1 MKTKITQ
8 AQAEKILMD
17 SLTEADLG
25 DVIYEAARNL
35 FIGFIDSIHHS
46 YEVEGCDDDGLAT
59 DHVAWYDDIYD
70 EFATTAYEL
79 MTDFL
84 TGGKRFDR
92 KTFRDEFIGRIK
104 KILTDCGV
112 RTLNISDLDT
122 GDSPM
127 VHWGYYE
134 DDTFTLDS
142 IRIGKNG
149 KLYFDSGSA
158 FGDESDTED
167 SIPTDAL
174 VEIAEF
180 LGDHKDDIKEL
191 AETD

>member
-46 YEVEGCDDDGLAT
+46 YEVDGFDDDGIER
-59 DHVAWYDDIYD
+59 DGVAWYDDIYD